1 MVAAVVDMF
10 RGSGSYY
17 SHGISSPLP
26 ASVPRRARR
35 GSVERPING
44 RLYRIAWLVVAL
56 PALILAF
63 TVGRPNPLPAP
74 TLPPTFSAAGAAQ
87 VAKTFAVD
95 FRERTPGTENAAAAV
110 TSPGGILDLLSPFG
124 LATHVEEFRA
134 TIPGLGPVLLRN
146 VVAVVPG
153 RSPQTIVVMA
163 HRDNAG
169 AFTVHRDNSSGTAAL
184 VELARAYTGSSGAS
198 GVKPQH
204 TIVFLS
210 TDGGAY
216 GGLGARYFVEHA
228 AEAKNVLAVVNL
240 DTIATTG
247 KPEIEIS
254 GPGPSSPS
262 ATLLG
267 TAVARVGAESGVTP
281 GRPSL
286 FGQLVDLAFPISLYE
301 QWPFLRH
308 DVSAITLTTAGERP
322 RSDPPPGK
330 LDVQRLGQV
339 GRAAQQIVTSLDQ
352 GLELSQGTGSYL
364 YFAGRTVKGW
374 ALALLLVSL
383 VVPFAVAT
391 VDLFARCRRRHV
403 QLRPAFRSYRRRLG
417 FWLWVG
423 VLFELFVLFGA
434 FPDGAAVPPDPA
446 SAAAGNWPRAALTA
460 FVLLAALS
468 WLVARRRL
476 VARRPATDEEELAG
490 QAAAL
495 LALGLIA
502 LLVIATNVYA
512 LILFLPSLHAW
523 LWLPQVRSRPWFVR
537 AAVFA
542 AGLIGPAL
550 LLALLAKRLDLGFD
564 TPWYLAELT
573 VIGYVPI
580 VAVVLALAW
589 IAVAAQL
596 LSVTA
601 GRYAAYPGATEGGQ
615 PGPIRAGARTVATT
629 VRARRGPHAPHQAYG
644 DR

>member
-1 MVAAVVDMF
+1 MVAAVVDMV

-17 SHGISSPLP
+17 SHGISVPPSAP
-26 ASVPRRARR
+26 VPRRARR

-63 TVGRPNPLPAP
+63 TVGRPTPLPAP
-74 TLPPTFSAAGAAQ
+74 TLPPTFSGPGAAQ
-87 VAKTFAVD
+87 VAKTFATD

-110 TSPGGILDLLSPFG
+110 TAAGGVVDLLSPFG

-134 TIPGLGPVLLRN
+134 TIPGLGRVPLRN

-184 VELARAYTGSSGAS
+184 VEMARAYTGSSGAT

-216 GGLGARYFVEHA
+216 GGLGARYFVQHA

-240 DTIATTG
+240 DTIATSG
-247 KPEIEIS
+247 RPQIEIS

-262 ATLLG
+262 SILLG
-267 TAVARVGAESGVTP
+267 TAVARLGAETGVTP
-281 GRPSL
+281 GRPSF
-286 FGQLVDLAFPISLYE
+286 FGQLVDLAFPLSLYE
-301 QWPFLRH
+301 QWPFLQH
-308 DVSAITLTTAGERP
+308 GVSAITLTTAGERP

-330 LDVQRLGQV
+330 LDVQRLGQM
-339 GRAAQQIVTSLDQ
+339 GRSAQQIVTSLDQ
-352 GLELSQGTGSYL
+352 GLELSQGTGSYVF
-364 YFAGRTVKGW
+364 FAGRTVKGW
-374 ALALLLVSL
+374 ALALLLVAL
-383 VVPFAVAT
+383 VVPFAVAA

-403 QLRPAFRSYRRRLG
+403 HLGPGFRSYRRRLG
-417 FWLWVG
+417 FWLWLG
-423 VLFELFVLFGA
+423 VLFELFVQFGA

-446 SAAAGNWPRAALTA
+446 SAAAGSWPRAAMTA
-460 FVLLAALS
+460 FLLLAALS

-495 LALGLIA
+495 LALGLVA
-502 LLVIATNVYA
+502 CLVVATNVYA
-512 LILFLPSLHAW
+512 LVLFLPSLHAW
-523 LWLPQVRSRPWFVR
+523 LWLPQVRRRPWFVR
-537 AAVFA
+537 GAVFA

-550 LLALLAKRLDLGFD
+550 LLALLAKRLHLGLH

-589 IAVAAQL
+589 MAVAAQL

-601 GRYAAYPGATEGGQ
+601 GRYAPYPGAAEGGQ
-615 PGPIRAGARTVATT
+615 PGPIRTGVRTVTYG
-629 VRARRGPHAPHQAYG
+629 VRARRTSRAPHQAYV